1 MEQYKPTDTIH
12 YVSEQVAHQLY
23 DGKSQKYYTR
33 VSDGLMVFF
42 PPNATL
48 LLSKLIDLHASWTDN
63 SEWFYC
69 KQPLLLFWT
78 GLTIS
83 QYRTAR
89 NQLCEYNLMEK
100 KVSGSPPKEYF
111 KIDFT
116 LVHVAAQTGL
126 LLLKELKNNPQS
138 LPDITDK
145 KDQFLRSL
153 LIGNL
158 KIDSQETSKLII
170 RKPENSIYNN
180 TKENNTKENNTKEE
194 LNYIVATDVATVKK
208 DKLKP
213 YIPIAFRLGNIIT
226 SKKKIKV
233 TQTKI
238 NGWAKSI
245 KMLHTV
251 DGVQPDRISAALDW
265 YENHYGDDYVPVIE
279 SGKSLRDKFLKLEA
293 AIERGKK
300 TFKSSKPH
308 NAHRSKTQIIN
319 YKQPKIV

>member
-1 MEQYKPTDTIH
+1 MEQYKPNDTIH

-48 LLSKLIDLHASWTDN
+48 LLSKLIDLHSSWTGDN
-63 SEWFYC
+63 DWFYC
-69 KQPLLLFWT
+69 TQPLLLFWT

-89 NQLCEYNLMEK
+89 NQLCDYNLIEK

-111 KIDFT
+111 KINFN
-116 LVHVAAQTGL
+116 LVHLTAQTGL
-126 LLLKELKNNPQS
+126 FLLKKLKNNPQS

-170 RKPENSIYNN
+170 RKPENSLNINN
-180 TKENNTKENNTKEE
+180 TKRNNTKEE

-226 SKKKIKV
+226 SKKKINI

-265 YENHYGDDYVPVIE
+265 YENHFEDDYVPVIE
-279 SGKSLRDKFLKLEA
+279 SGKSLREKFLKLEA

-300 TFKSSKPH
+300 PFKSSKLH
-308 NAHRSKTQIIN
+308 NSHRSRSKIE